1 MFNVLAF
8 VYYVHCL
15 KTADQVRSCVCV
27 FPQQRFVVTR
37 VATLYASDREW
48 SSWWWWVGGS
58 VVKVK
63 CIYSVLLSLCDNIN
77 SGHCIVVG

>member
-1 MFNVLAF
+1 MLAI

-15 KTADQVRSCVCV
+15 KTADQVRSCVSVC
-27 FPQQRFVVTR
+27 PQQRFVVTR

-48 SSWWWWVGGS
+48 SSWWWVGGS

-63 CIYSVLLSLCDNIN
+63 CIYGVLLSLWDNIN
-77 SGHCIVVG
+77 SASGH